1 MLERLEGLSTKMME
15 FASFLDSTENSM
27 MSYIDNVISKINEL
41 QESFIKFQT
50 SARPTVPE
58 VKGSDIQCE
67 EQDGNISILFTGD
80 KSKVQSFL
88 TGYSPVTYVIPVTSD
103 DLLLL
108 CHFWSS
114 IMTSMTFTVYSV
126 LDCRRIYD
134 PGGVHF
140 SLEIYCHTIMLNST
154 ITLIR

>member
-1 MLERLEGLSTKMME
+1 MLERFEGLSTKMME
-15 FASFLDSTENSM
+15 FSSFLDSTENAM
-27 MSYIDNVISKINEL
+27 ISYFDKVISKINEL
-41 QESFIKFQT
+41 QESLVKCQN
-50 SARPTVPE
+50 SARPTLTE
-58 VKGSDIQCE
+58 VKGSEIQSG
-67 EQDGNISILFTGD
+67 EQEGNISILFTGD

-88 TGYSPVTYVIPVTSD
+88 NDSPVTYVIPVTSD

-134 PGGVHF
+134 PGGVYF
-140 SLEIYCHTIMLNST
+140 SLEIYYHTIMLNGT
-154 ITLIR
+154 ITFI

>member
-41 QESFIKFQT
+41 QESFIKCQN
-50 SARPTVPE
+50 SAPPTLTE
-58 VKGSDIQCE
+58 GKGSDIQCGEQE
-67 EQDGNISILFTGD
+67 ENISILFTED

-88 TGYSPVTYVIPVTSD
+88 SDSPVTYAIPVTSD

-108 CHFWSS
+108 FHFWSS
-114 IMTSMTFTVYSV
+114 IMTTMTFAFDSV

-134 PGGVHF
+134 PGGV
-140 SLEIYCHTIMLNST
+140 
-154 ITLIR
+154 

>member
-15 FASFLDSTENSM
+15 FQVFLDSTENAM
-27 MSYIDNVISKINEL
+27 ISYFDKVISKINEL
-41 QESFIKFQT
+41 QESLVKCQKY
-50 SARPTVPE
+50 ARPTLTE
-58 VKGSDIQCE
+58 VKGSDIQCG
-67 EQDGNISILFTGD
+67 EQEGNISILFTED

-88 TGYSPVTYVIPVTSD
+88 NDSPVTYVILVTSD

-114 IMTSMTFTVYSV
+114 IMITMTFTVYSV

-140 SLEIYCHTIMLNST
+140 SLEIYYHTIMLNYT
-154 ITLIR
+154 ITLI

>member
-15 FASFLDSTENSM
+15 FSSFLDSTENSM
-27 MSYIDNVISKINEL
+27 MSYIDKVISKINEL
-41 QESFIKFQT
+41 QESLIKCQN
-50 SARPTVPE
+50 SARITLTE
-58 VKGSDIQCE
+58 VKGSGIQCG
-67 EQDGNISILFTGD
+67 EQEGNISILFTED

-88 TGYSPVTYVIPVTSD
+88 NDSPVTYVIPVTSD

>member
-15 FASFLDSTENSM
+15 FSSFLDSAENAMISE
-27 MSYIDNVISKINEL
+27 INKVISKINEL
-41 QESFIKFQT
+41 QESLLKCQN
-50 SARPTVPE
+50 SAPPTLTE
-58 VKGSDIQCE
+58 VKGSDIQCGEQE
-67 EQDGNISILFTGD
+67 ENISILFTED

-88 TGYSPVTYVIPVTSD
+88 NDSPVTYLIPVTSD

-114 IMTSMTFTVYSV
+114 IMITMICVVGSV

-134 PGGVHF
+134 PGGVYF
-140 SLEIYCHTIMLNST
+140 SLEV
-154 ITLIR
+154 

>member
-15 FASFLDSTENSM
+15 FSSFLDSTENSM

-41 QESFIKFQT
+41 QESFIKCQK
-50 SARPTVPE
+50 SARPILTE
-58 VKGSDIQCE
+58 VKGSDIQCG
-67 EQDGNISILFTGD
+67 EQDGNISILFTED

-134 PGGVHF
+134 PGGVYF
-140 SLEIYCHTIMLNST
+140 SLEIYYHTIMLNYT
-154 ITLIR
+154 ITLI

>member
-15 FASFLDSTENSM
+15 FSSFLDSAENSM
-27 MSYIDNVISKINEL
+27 ISEINKVISKINEL
-41 QESFIKFQT
+41 QESFIKCQK
-50 SARPTVPE
+50 SARPILTE
-58 VKGSDIQCE
+58 VKGSDIQCG
-67 EQDGNISILFTGD
+67 EQEGNISILFTED

-88 TGYSPVTYVIPVTSD
+88 NDSPVNYVIPVTSD

-114 IMTSMTFTVYSV
+114 IMATMIFAFDSV
-126 LDCRRIYD
+126 PDCRRIYD
-134 PGGVHF
+134 PGGIYF
-140 SLEIYCHTIMLNST
+140 SLEIYYHTIMLNGA

>member
-15 FASFLDSTENSM
+15 FSSFLDSTENSV
-27 MSYIDNVISKINEL
+27 MSYIDKVISKINEL
-41 QESFIKFQT
+41 QESIIKCQN
-50 SARPTVPE
+50 SARPTLTD
-58 VKGSDIQCE
+58 VKEPDIQCG
-67 EQDGNISILFTGD
+67 EQEGIISILFTED

-88 TGYSPVTYVIPVTSD
+88 TGDSPVTYLIPVTLD

-114 IMTSMTFTVYSV
+114 IMVTMIFAFDSV

-134 PGGVHF
+134 PGGVYF
-140 SLEIYCHTIMLNST
+140 SLEV
-154 ITLIR
+154 

>member
-1 MLERLEGLSTKMME
+1 MISDINK
-15 FASFLDSTENSM
+15 
-27 MSYIDNVISKINEL
+27 VISKINEL
-41 QESFIKFQT
+41 QESLLKCQN
-50 SARPTVPE
+50 SARPTLME
-58 VKGSDIQCE
+58 VNGSDIQCE

-88 TGYSPVTYVIPVTSD
+88 DDSPVTYVIPVTSD

-108 CHFWSS
+108 FHFWSS

-134 PGGVHF
+134 PGGVYF
-140 SLEIYCHTIMLNST
+140 SLEV
-154 ITLIR
+154 

>member
-41 QESFIKFQT
+41 QESLLKCQN
-50 SARPTVPE
+50 SARPTLME
-58 VKGSDIQCE
+58 VKESGIQCG
-67 EQDGNISILFTGD
+67 EQEGNISILFTED

-114 IMTSMTFTVYSV
+114 IMTSMTFTVCSV

-134 PGGVHF
+134 PGGVRF
-140 SLEIYCHTIMLNST
+140 SLEIYYHTIMLNGT
-154 ITLIR
+154 ITLI